1 MQNVALLTFWK
12 PYRRI
17 QVDLPAE
24 ELVTDNQNCANV
36 ALQCCWA
43 SSCVLGINPYL
54 PCFPESPKD
63 RLSLYPFIIL
73 FFISIPNK
81 TAWRFPSFVP
91 SWWSFSGT
99 SISTIS
105 LCLKQAHQAWRADS
119 LGHLFSSPG
128 TTMPPVNSGAAGPSS
143 TSTQDGP
150 AATTKKL
157 NKPRC
162 KFPQIK

>member
-54 PCFPESPKD
+54 PCFPDAPKD

-81 TAWRFPSFVP
+81 PAWRFPSFVP
-91 SWWSFSGT
+91 SRGSFSGT

-105 LCLKQAHQAWRADS
+105 LCLKQAHQAWRTDS
-119 LGHLFSSPG
+119 LDIFLHQGQQCRQWIVVQLDQA
-128 TTMPPVNSGAAGPSS
+128 PPPPRKDRKPPQRSA
-143 TSTQDGP
+143 TS
-150 AATTKKL
+150 L
-157 NKPRC
+157 SVSFLR
-162 KFPQIK
+162 